1 LTLVLIQ
8 IQCKKEQKEHFWILF
23 LMDLLS
29 VVNLSKESSL
39 LDTTI
44 IGGSTHAYN
53 LNKRF
58 IQTRVAVTQ
67 DMAPWIGMQ
76 HGHLLFAVS
85 NVTGGIKSH
94 SSISRA
100 VEALFPFKCLRAYK

>member
-1 LTLVLIQ
+1 VEQASLPSRLTLVLIQ
-8 IQCKKEQKEHFWILF
+8 IHCKKEQKEHFLILF

-53 LNKRF
+53 LNKRL

-67 DMAPWIGMQ
+67 DTAPWIGMQ
-76 HGHLLFAVS
+76 HGHLLFVVS
-85 NVTGGIKSH
+85 NVTGGINSH
-94 SSISRA
+94 SSISRS
-100 VEALFPFKCLRAYK
+100 